1 MWWAARFEKSCRPS
15 KTVGAHAD
23 VLNQQTNKLA
33 CLFGPTQMAIPLQM
47 DEDPEQL
54 VAANRRVQGVTRKT
68 HIKE

>member
-1 MWWAARFEKSCRPS
+1 MA
-15 KTVGAHAD
+15 

-54 VAANRRVQGVTRKT
+54 VAANRRVSGATRKT
-68 HIKE
+68 HKKE